1 MDALV
6 QAYKLHFIDRW
17 AGSIRSYL
25 DFEAS
30 SDEEACEHATSF
42 QGADIVEL
50 WRGQRLVRRF
60 PSLSDDI
67 YPLGSQHELPDGPG

>member
-1 MDALV
+1 ML

-17 AGSIRSYL
+17 TGSIRSYL

-30 SDEEACEHATSF
+30 SDEDACQHAMGF
-42 QGADIVEL
+42 QGSDLVEL
-50 WRGQRLVRRF
+50 WCGQRLVHRF

-67 YPLGSQHELPDGPG
+67 YPLSNQHGSPEDPA